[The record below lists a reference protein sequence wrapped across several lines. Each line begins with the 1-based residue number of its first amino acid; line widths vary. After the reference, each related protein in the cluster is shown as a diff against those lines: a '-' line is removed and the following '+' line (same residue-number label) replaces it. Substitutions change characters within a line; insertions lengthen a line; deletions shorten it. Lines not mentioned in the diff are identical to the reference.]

1 MRPLALALALAAGP
15 SLAAAP
21 APPLELVVC
30 APGYPGTTAEAQPS
44 VDALAA
50 ALAHASGL
58 QEGALS
64 AVYLNDEA
72 EGVARLRD
80 RRAGVAMVPMPFYVK
95 HARALGLQARLAVV
109 RQGAEGPLETWT
121 LVAKKGRVGS
131 AAALAGFEL
140 ASIAGYSPEFVRGA
154 LAGWGR
160 LPPDVH
166 IIASSQVLSVLRRV
180 AAGENVAALLDAE
193 QSAALATLPFADQ
206 LETVA
211 RSRPLPGALV
221 ATVGARLPARRWSGL
236 EKGLLALASAPDG
249 ASALEGVRTQ
259 GFAPLPP
266 GTPALVKELGGP

>member
-1 MRPLALALALAAGP
+1 MRPLALALLLAAAP

-21 APPLELVVC
+21 AAAPELVVC

-50 ALAHASGL
+50 ALAHAAGL
-58 QEGALS
+58 PESVLS

-80 RRAGVAMVPMPFYVK
+80 RRAAVAMVPMPFYVK
-95 HARALGLQARLAVV
+95 HARALSLGARLVV
-109 RQGAEGPLETWT
+109 IRQGAQGPLETWT
-121 LVAKKGRVGS
+121 LVAKKGRVAS
-131 AAALAGFEL
+131 PAALAGFEL

-166 IIASSQVLSVLRRV
+166 VVASSQVLSLLRRA
-180 AAGENVAALLDAE
+180 AAGENVAVLLDGE
-193 QSAALATLPFADQ
+193 QSAALLTLPFADQ
-206 LETVA
+206 LEAVA

-221 ATVGARLPARRWSGL
+221 ATVGARVPARRWSAL
-236 EKGLLALASAPDG
+236 EKGLLALPSAPDG
-249 ASALEGVRTQ
+249 ASALEGVRMQ

-266 GTPALVKELGGP
+266 GMPALVKELGGP

>member
-1 MRPLALALALAAGP
+1 MRSLSLALLLAAGP

-21 APPLELVVC
+21 APPLELVVS
-30 APGYPGTTAEAQPS
+30 APGYPGTTEEAQPS

-50 ALAHASGL
+50 ALARTAGL
-58 QEGALS
+58 PQGAVT

-80 RRAGVAMVPMPFYVK
+80 RRAAIAMVPLPFYVK
-95 HARALGLQARLAVV
+95 HARALSLQPRLSVI
-109 RQGAEGPLETWT
+109 RQGAQGPLETWT

-131 AAALAGFEL
+131 PAALAGFEL

-160 LPPDVH
+160 LPPDVR
-166 IIASSQVLSVLRRV
+166 IVASSQVLSVLRRA
-180 AAGENVAALLDAE
+180 AAGENVAVLLDGE
-193 QSAALATLPFADQ
+193 QSAALATLPFAGE

-211 RSRPLPGALV
+211 RSKPVPGGLV
-221 ATVGARLPARRWSGL
+221 ATVDARVAPARWTAL
-236 EKGLLALASAPDG
+236 QKVLLALPSAPDG
-249 ASALEGVRTQ
+249 ASALEGVRMQ

-266 GTPALVKELGGP
+266 GTPALLKELGGP